1 MTGSPPS
8 SAPATGP
15 AAGLTLVR
23 RVALVTLGLGVLLV
37 LAIAVAVS
45 FGAAEIGLWQR
56 LLGGVWSDAQRAIL
70 LVLRLPRVL
79 TAAALGGLLG
89 VAGVAFQALL
99 RNPLA
104 DPYVLG
110 VSGGASLGGVVA
122 LLTGFAGLG
131 VPLAAFVGALAS
143 LVAIERIATTG
154 GRLTVFTLLLTGA
167 IFNSFS
173 AALIYFLQSVASREE
188 LSAIVFY
195 LMGRVPSADPLTLVA
210 LWAAGVAI
218 TLALF
223 VSARDFNALTAGEE
237 GAQQLGVDVERLK
250 RRTFVLGSLATA
262 LAVSTAGLI
271 GFVGLVVPHL
281 LRRLLG
287 PDHRLL
293 LPAAFFGGATFLVLA
308 DLAARTFAAPT
319 ELPVGVVTALLGGP
333 FFLVLLRRRGV
344 LREETM
350 VDAPPPLLDICGLA
364 VAYGARLA
372 LAGVDLTLSRGV
384 SSACWGRTAPARV
397 LWCAPSRACS
407 AASPAA

>member
-1 MTGSPPS
+1 MNAAHPPASPP
-8 SAPATGP
+8 APA
-15 AAGLTLVR
+15 R
-23 RVALVTLGLGVLLV
+23 RLLLV
-37 LAIAVAVS
+37 VVGLSAVLALAIGFSVS
-45 FGAAEIGLWQR
+45 FGAAAVPLWQR
-56 LLGGVWSDAQRAIL
+56 LLLGGVWSEAQQAIL
-70 LVLRLPRVL
+70 FALRLPRVL

-122 LLTGFAGLG
+122 LLAGAAGLG
-131 VPLAAFVGALAS
+131 VPVAAFAGALAS

-167 IFNSFS
+167 IFNAFS

-195 LMGRVPSADPLTLVA
+195 LMGRVPSAGFSTLVA
-210 LWAAGVAI
+210 LWGAGVAI
-218 TLALF
+218 TIALYA
-223 VSARDFNALTAGEE
+223 SARDFNALTAGEE

-262 LAVSTAGLI
+262 LAVATAGLI
-271 GFVGLVVPHL
+271 GFVGLVVPHI

-293 LPAAFFGGATFLVLA
+293 LPAAFLGGASFLVLA
-308 DLAARTFAAPT
+308 DLAARTLAAPT

-333 FFLVLLRRRGV
+333 FFLLLLRRRGAT
-344 LREETM
+344 TM
-350 VDAPPPLLDICGLA
+350 GGGAGYDAPDA
-364 VAYGARLA
+364 
-372 LAGVDLTLSRGV
+372 
-384 SSACWGRTAPARV
+384 
-397 LWCAPSRACS
+397 
-407 AASPAA
+407 